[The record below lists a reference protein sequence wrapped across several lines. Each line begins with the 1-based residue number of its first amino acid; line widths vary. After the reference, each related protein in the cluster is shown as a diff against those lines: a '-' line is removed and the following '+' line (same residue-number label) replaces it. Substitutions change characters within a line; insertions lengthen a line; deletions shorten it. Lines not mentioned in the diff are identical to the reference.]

1 MPLIVGL
8 GDLLGRF
15 AGRLLNSSLG
25 WATILLFG
33 KVSGRKQ
40 AVLLGIA
47 LGAVVWVLLL
57 IGVAL
62 PDVGTA
68 LLAFVPAPSFV
79 SRDLIRLAML
89 VGAVALPLAIGI
101 AAVYVT
107 DESHRPT
114 GAGLGI
120 ALLRGYPFTFLLA
133 LTIAFL
139 AVIAVVRK
147 VQGLTQRW
155 DSAHLP
161 VVVKPGGYDRVLAQL
176 EDVLH
181 QGGLDVRREPA
192 PRVLSIPPRLL
203 ARVAGSGLGALVPDR
218 LMLLKAPG
226 LEALVYPSDIS
237 ILGTTRRLAHARAL
251 IAAELTT
258 APAYLT
264 TSAESERVEDQLA
277 GLADDVDARSAPDVQ
292 RRLAGVDRELMRL
305 TVPFDEWETV
315 YRKRLQVER
324 DALRRSA
331 SGPAEAGPEP
341 SSPPQPGRLAWALAL
356 GTIVLTLL
364 DLTVAALG
372 RARAPSRAPGS
383 RLRRG

>member
-1 MPLIVGL
+1 MPPSRPASRGPTGPTTSMHRSTRRAITAPTGASTRGPGPGRRSSSCRCTGVWSQPVSARSRRSRWASDGSAQPSGERVPLIVGL

-89 VGAVALPLAIGI
+89 VGAVALPLVIGI

-147 VQGLTQRW
+147 VQG
-155 DSAHLP
+155 
-161 VVVKPGGYDRVLAQL
+161 
-176 EDVLH
+176 
-181 QGGLDVRREPA
+181 
-192 PRVLSIPPRLL
+192 
-203 ARVAGSGLGALVPDR
+203 
-218 LMLLKAPG
+218 
-226 LEALVYPSDIS
+226 
-237 ILGTTRRLAHARAL
+237 
-251 IAAELTT
+251 
-258 APAYLT
+258 
-264 TSAESERVEDQLA
+264 
-277 GLADDVDARSAPDVQ
+277 
-292 RRLAGVDRELMRL
+292 
-305 TVPFDEWETV
+305 
-315 YRKRLQVER
+315 
-324 DALRRSA
+324 
-331 SGPAEAGPEP
+331 
-341 SSPPQPGRLAWALAL
+341 
-356 GTIVLTLL
+356 
-364 DLTVAALG
+364 
-372 RARAPSRAPGS
+372 
-383 RLRRG
+383 